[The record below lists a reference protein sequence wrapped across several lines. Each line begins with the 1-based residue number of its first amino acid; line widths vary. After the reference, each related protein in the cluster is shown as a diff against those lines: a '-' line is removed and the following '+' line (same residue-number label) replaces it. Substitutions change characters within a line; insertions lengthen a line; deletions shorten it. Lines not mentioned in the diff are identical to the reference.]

1 MLISNTMMT
10 AYYLGWKIILLR
22 KSKNLSFSGT
32 YKYYLILLPV
42 LFLISNVFSKEI
54 IIEPG
59 ENAHERLQEA
69 MILMEEGDTLLIK
82 SGYYSFEDGLSLDID
97 GVTVIGEGMD
107 KTILDFKNQQ
117 SGAQGLLV
125 TSNKVTLKDFAI
137 LDAKGDALKV
147 IGAMGINMINLRTEW
162 TGGPKSTNGAY
173 GFYPVESEDVLID
186 GCVAIGASDAGIY
199 VGQSKNIIVRN
210 SIAQYNVAGI
220 EIENSYYADV
230 YNNLASHNTGGIL
243 IFDLPDLPQQGGHHI
258 RVFENQSIDN
268 DTDNF
273 APEGNIVGEVPRG
286 TGIIIMANS
295 DVEVFNNLLSGNGT
309 VNLSIVSYSDETDD
323 PNYYPHPKRIQVHNN
338 TYGPAGFDPDINTG
352 ELAKTLFEI
361 SNGNMPDI
369 FWDGVAPLSQL
380 IFGQPEEE
388 KLIISEDPDVTFLT
402 ISAIK
407 YMMGFSNSTLTD
419 IDEFQGVINPL
430 QPIDIDGI

>member
-1 MLISNTMMT
+1 MIVAIAAS
-10 AYYLGWKIILLR
+10 APAAQ
-22 KSKNLSFSGT
+22 SKNL
-32 YKYYLILLPV
+32 KKMKRV
-42 LFLISNVFSKEI
+42 LFFSIPLLVALNLFGKEVYI
-54 IIEPG
+54 GPG
-59 ENAHERLQEA
+59 PDAQERLQEA
-69 MILMEEGDTLLIK
+69 LILIEEGDTLIIK
-82 SGYYSFEDGLSLDID
+82 SGYYKFEDGLSLDVD
-97 GVTVIGEGMD
+97 DVTVKGEGID
-107 KTILDFKNQQ
+107 STILDFKNQQ

-125 TSNKVTLKDFAI
+125 TSDRVTLSDFSI

-147 IGAMGINMINLRTEW
+147 IGAKGINMINLKTEW

-243 IFDLPDLPQQGGHHI
+243 VFDLPDLPQQGGHHI
-258 RVFENQSIDN
+258 RVFDNKSIDN

-295 DVEVFNNLLSGNGT
+295 DVEIFDNLMSGNGT
-309 VNLSIVSYSDETDD
+309 VNLSIVSYGDETDD
-323 PNYYPHPKRIQVHNN
+323 PNYYPHPKNIQVHGN
-338 TYGPAGFDPDINTG
+338 TYGPSGFDPDIETG
-352 ELAKTLFEI
+352 DLAKALFEI
-361 SNGNMPDI
+361 SGGNMPDI
-369 FWDGVAPLSQL
+369 FWDGIVPLSQI
-380 IFGQPEEE
+380 IFGQPDDE
-388 KLIISEDPDVTFLT
+388 KLIIAEEDASFLT
-402 ISAIK
+402 IKPIK
-407 YMMGFSNSTLTD
+407 YMLGFSDPTNTNKDDFKGEISPLK
-419 IDEFQGVINPL
+419 EIN
-430 QPIDIDGI
+430 IETF